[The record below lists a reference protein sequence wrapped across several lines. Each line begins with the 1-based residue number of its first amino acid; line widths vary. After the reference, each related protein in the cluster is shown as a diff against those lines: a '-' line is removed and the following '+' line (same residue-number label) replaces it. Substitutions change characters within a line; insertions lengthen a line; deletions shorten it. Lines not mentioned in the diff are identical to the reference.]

1 MLAQGQAAV
10 LKCEA
15 TLNALQ
21 TAFAQARR
29 ELAEVRSALDTA
41 ARRLEMDSQVTF
53 TSSQVGNLDQPR
65 SPWDLVEETSTTA
78 VKEITNG
85 KSLWSWPA
93 LRVRRF

>member
-1 MLAQGQAAV
+1 MLAEGQAAV

-29 ELAEVRSALDTA
+29 ELEELRSALDTA
-41 ARRLEMDSQVTF
+41 ASRLEMD
-53 TSSQVGNLDQPR
+53 SQVGNLDQPR

-93 LRVRRF
+93 LRVRRC

>member
-1 MLAQGQAAV
+1 MSLSSMLAEGQAAV

-41 ARRLEMDSQVTF
+41 ASRLEMD
-53 TSSQVGNLDQPR
+53 SQVGNLDQPR

-93 LRVRRF
+93 LRVRRC